1 MNASNRFQDENLSV
15 SDFYNEVWVVCPACT
30 QKAIATTNY
39 DTKKARLGC
48 LHCGHTKEVSTAVGK
63 SGTLRMEAHAFFG
76 AELWLQTAFKNEVLW
91 AYNDRHLDYL
101 QHYIGAGLRE
111 HKNRTHFTML
121 EKLPKFMQLAKHRAG
136 LLKLIRKL
144 KEKG

>member
-1 MNASNRFQDENLSV
+1 
-15 SDFYNEVWVVCPACT
+15 
-30 QKAIATTNY
+30 
-39 DTKKARLGC
+39 
-48 LHCGHTKEVSTAVGK
+48 
-63 SGTLRMEAHAFFG
+63 MEAHAFFG
-76 AELWLQTAFKNEVLW
+76 AELWLQAAFKNEVFW

-121 EKLPKFMQLAKHRAG
+121 EKLPKFMQLAKHREG